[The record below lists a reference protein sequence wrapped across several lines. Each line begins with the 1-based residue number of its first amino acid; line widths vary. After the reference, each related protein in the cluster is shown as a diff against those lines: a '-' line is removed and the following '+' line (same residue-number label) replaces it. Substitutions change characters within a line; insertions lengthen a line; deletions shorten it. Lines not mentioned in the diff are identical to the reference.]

1 MLQQIPP
8 MTEPNP
14 ADAKQVLINQ
24 IQQRATHPWLKT
36 LIAGVM
42 TLAALSSGIT
52 GWKWYKTEQARAQ
65 TAELNQQLLVENLAK
80 QSKIAINLH
89 SQLNGSPEQGLLLA
103 ALSYQLDSHSSVSHG
118 ALKDALQDFGWLGK
132 IVDTQATSEK
142 PLAFSL
148 DSKLFLS
155 INDHKQVQLW
165 DAQTG
170 KAVAKPWQAH
180 DMLITAVA
188 LNADGSQAVIA
199 GEDKT
204 LQLWDTK
211 TQAKVGAVWK
221 LTDAESKPMR
231 AVVFSSDGQR
241 IVSLSDDHMY
251 RLWEVKT
258 GKILGRPWKSAGSA
272 PLYPSMA
279 LNRDNSE
286 LVTLGGDDN
295 HLDVWNITNPNEPK
309 LISATWHNVPSQLQA
324 VGFSGLGDY
333 SVLSRQQALQ
343 HLTLLGDRLAPY
355 TNQTVPLYSNSRFT
369 SIALNETQGH
379 IVTADQQHQL
389 KHWDTSPLTT
399 FGHLLSNNQEDVIK
413 VAFSPDGKQ
422 LHSADYQGAIKSWNT
437 QKLDESST
445 FSMHKQGEPML
456 GYSAFAFSADGKYVA
471 SAQADGMLQVWDLA
485 KQQALGAA
493 WKNHAAEFKTDTM
506 VHLNDMQFSPD
517 GNKLLTAT
525 SDKLLRLWDI
535 KGQLIGEPWQGHA
548 AAVRRIAFSPDGKQV
563 ASADEQGYV
572 RLWDVATGKPSGEAW
587 QAHKD
592 LINSLAFSPDGSKL
606 LTGSGDKTLQLWN
619 MLTKQAI
626 GKAWQAD
633 SVVSATA
640 FSPDGL
646 LVASGDTD
654 NQVSLWDVATGQRIG
669 QPWQWHDK
677 DVNTLAF
684 SPDNKQLAA
693 GSLDDLVSLSTVDP
707 AQWAKVICTRV
718 NRNLTEA
725 EWQQFVGKQAPYTK
739 ACPELAAPAISL
751 TKAAATL

>member
-1 MLQQIPP
+1 MLQQFPAIP
-8 MTEPNP
+8 ELNQ
-14 ADAKQVLINQ
+14 ADAKQALINQ
-24 IQQRATHPWLKT
+24 IQKRATHPWLKA
-36 LIAGVM
+36 LIAGAM

-155 INDHKQVQLW
+155 INDDKQVQLW

-180 DMLITAVA
+180 DTHITAAA

-211 TQAKVGAVWK
+211 TQTKVGAVWK

-231 AVVFSSDGQR
+231 AVVFSPDGQR

-295 HLDVWNITNPNEPK
+295 HLDVWNIANPNEPK

-422 LHSADYQGAIKSWNT
+422 LYSADYQGAIKSWNT

-485 KQQALGAA
+485 KQQDLGAA

-592 LINSLAFSPDGSKL
+592 LINSLAFSPDSSKL
-606 LTGSGDKTLQLWN
+606 LTSSGDKTLQLWN

-626 GKAWQAD
+626 GQAWQAD
-633 SVVSATA
+633 SVVLATA

-693 GSLDDLVSLSTVDP
+693 GSLDNLVSLSTVEP

-739 ACPELAAPAISL
+739 ACPELAAPEISL
-751 TKAAATL
+751 TKAAAAL